1 LIATKDRDERWVN
14 IEKER
19 KAGREIDFS
28 GNMSQS

>member
-19 KAGREIDFS
+19 KAGGKLIFQE
-28 GNMSQS
+28 MSQS